1 MDSIR
6 KIVREVLREH
16 LSREEGDALF
26 KRKFDGYE
34 FIKWTRTGGLYR
46 KEPGVIVK
54 VTRDRSEYDNALRF
68 LKRPHKRFVKYYHA
82 EPWETINGN
91 DYFILE
97 MEEVKELDEAEW
109 DLVDIIQNSLG
120 AQSYMLDDNRRY
132 KFLNELKMYPEWYE
146 DYGTYK
152 DAARLVM
159 DLYEMYKE
167 AERRGFVLYDLKAIN
182 LGRTK
187 DGRLVH
193 FDIGDE
199 Y

>member
-1 MDSIR
+1 MEHIR
-6 KIVREVLREH
+6 KIVREIISEEF
-16 LSREEGDALF
+16 SREESDTLF

-34 FIKWTRTGGLYR
+34 FIKWTRNGALYR
-46 KEPGVIVK
+46 KEPGVVVK

-68 LKRPHKRFVKYYHA
+68 LKRPHRGFVKYYSA
-82 EPWETINGN
+82 KPWVRINGN

-97 MEEVKELDEAEW
+97 MEELKELDEAEW
-109 DLVDIIQNSLG
+109 ELVDLIQNSLG
-120 AQSYMLDDNRRY
+120 SQSYMLDDNKRY
-132 KFLNELKMYPEWYE
+132 RFLNELKMYPEWYE

-159 DLYEMYKE
+159 DLYGMYKE
-167 AERRGFVLYDLKAIN
+167 ADRRGFTLYDLRAIN
-182 LGRTK
+182 LGRTS